1 VFFIVRFGD
10 HGDEAAVRHIVGQD
24 VETITAGGFLR
35 RGSGLASQEE
45 KIREWCQLKGYTLL
59 TLFSDEGESAYN
71 DDISKRPKFAALLSR
86 LPNIRPDVVVVFS
99 LDRWARSTVVA
110 SRRSVCSPT
119 FRSALLQSR
128 SPCGTSDPASRLIL
142 SLLANFAEYSSAST
156 GQHVKRVADLKFE
169 KGVHRGSIPFGY
181 RSDPGSSR
189 LDPRPPVPDDQ
200 DFSALVELFQ
210 RALTG
215 TETCQMLADW
225 LNRQG
230 FATRN
235 RKPTA
240 LEAEQSLAAKPRRFT
255 ADSVRGILTNPFY
268 AGFVVRQRRTRR
280 GTPSGK
286 PEVKPGVHRGAVSE
300 EEFDRVQSILR
311 SHYKAPRSKSPKFR
325 PYLAKDLL
333 RCYSCGEKAWCHH
346 IKGINYYQESSASRG
361 ISCEAAGRYWP
372 APAIDRQIENLVK
385 PVALPEEWKRACP
398 GIGKR

>member
-1 VFFIVRFGD
+1 
-10 HGDEAAVRHIVGQD
+10 
-24 VETITAGGFLR
+24 
-35 RGSGLASQEE
+35 
-45 KIREWCQLKGYTLL
+45 
-59 TLFSDEGESAYN
+59 
-71 DDISKRPKFAALLSR
+71 
-86 LPNIRPDVVVVFS
+86 VVVFS

-286 PEVKPGVHRGAVSE
+286 PEVKPGV
-300 EEFDRVQSILR
+300 
-311 SHYKAPRSKSPKFR
+311 PKT
-325 PYLAKDLL
+325 
-333 RCYSCGEKAWCHH
+333 C
-346 IKGINYYQESSASRG
+346 SAATR
-361 ISCEAAGRYWP
+361 AGRRPGVTISRASTTTRSP
-372 APAIDRQIENLVK
+372 ALREAFLARPLAATGQRQLSIDKLRTSSS
-385 PVALPEEWKRACP
+385 R
-398 GIGKR
+398 